1 MMGKLERIKA
11 IIDLY
16 KTLLPVLLVAL
27 FGMFAFL
34 FVNSDSLSNFKIAVI
49 GIGIELDFI
58 VMAGMV
64 WHYIINIDKL
74 EDL

>member
-11 IIDLY
+11 ILDLY

-34 FVNSDSLSNFKIAVI
+34 FVNSDNLSNFKIAVI

>member
-11 IIDLY
+11 ILDLY

-27 FGMFAFL
+27 FGMIAFL
-34 FVNSDSLSNFKIAVI
+34 FVNIDNISNFKLAVI
-49 GIGIELDFI
+49 SVGIMLNCVAIVGII
-58 VMAGMV
+58 
-64 WHYIINIDKL
+64 WHYMNNLNRL

>member
-1 MMGKLERIKA
+1 MGKLERIKA
-11 IIDLY
+11 ILDLY

-34 FVNSDSLSNFKIAVI
+34 FVNSDNLSNFKIAVI

>member
-1 MMGKLERIKA
+1 MGKLERIKA

-27 FGMFAFL
+27 FGMIAFL

-58 VMAGMV
+58 VMTGMV